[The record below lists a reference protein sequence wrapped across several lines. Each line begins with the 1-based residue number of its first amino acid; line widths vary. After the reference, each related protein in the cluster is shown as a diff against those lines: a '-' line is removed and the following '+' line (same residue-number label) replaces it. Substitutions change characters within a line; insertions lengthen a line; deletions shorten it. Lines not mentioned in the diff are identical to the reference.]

1 MILLG
6 RDADNYSYYRWV
18 MKKLKKRKSWV
29 WKMSGWKKI
38 VDGEI
43 IQREKNNEPH
53 SHHLQKE
60 GREELRHHLW
70 EKNEIYSSND
80 ALRRI
85 TTQQR
90 KSQNL
95 MCFNTLESSH
105 EKPIRMSDMTF
116 CFFCNNNI
124 NNRINNNINDIN
136 NNVYK
141 GKPSTTLKTST
152 TASTNVK
159 NHPSSSCNELKKHLE
174 QQQEH

>member
-1 MILLG
+1 MSLIHIIC
-6 RDADNYSYYRWV
+6 
-18 MKKLKKRKSWV
+18 KRKGGRSFDII
-29 WKMSGWKKI
+29 SGRRMRSI
-38 VDGEI
+38 
-43 IQREKNNEPH
+43 
-53 SHHLQKE
+53 HLTT
-60 GREELRHHLW
+60 HC
-70 EKNEIYSSND
+70 D

-95 MCFNTLESSH
+95 MCFNTLECSH